1 MRTKNSFYNT
11 IAQMIYYIINIAFG
25 MINRKILL
33 AVMGVE
39 YQGINGLFSNVLSL
53 LSLAEMGI
61 GTAIIYHLYK
71 PIQENDIFQIK
82 TLMGFYRKCYNIIA
96 IVVFS
101 LGLLVLPFLGFF
113 IGENS
118 LDINFNIV
126 YLLMLFEV
134 LASYLFTY
142 KRSILYAK
150 QRNYI
155 VFIAD
160 SFYLLLAYSIQI
172 LIIIFTKNYYWYLAC
187 KVILRI
193 VENSLLNLATNKWY
207 PYLKV
212 KNAEKL
218 DKAIFDDIVLK
229 VKGTMFHKIGAYVV
243 YGTDNVILSKFF
255 GLLIVGIYS
264 NYSLIITSVTNV
276 FAQIVTSATASVGD
290 LLTYNDIAKNFRIY
304 KELQLFNAFVINM
317 TATCLLCL
325 ISPFVS
331 MFFGKEY
338 ILSNYIVVVL
348 IINYCLMGM
357 RKVYGVF
364 KDAAGI
370 QYEDRFVPIIEAI
383 SNIVFSLIFIKLF
396 GVVGVFLGTT
406 CSYFC
411 IYAYTFPILIYK
423 GLLHKKYIDYVMELL
438 KYFGTFV
445 VSMSISYTLSNMIV
459 LNSSFVKFIIS
470 GVICLIVP
478 NILFILI
485 FGRTPEFESLKNR
498 ILRLLRIS

>member
-150 QRNYI
+150 QKNYI

-160 SFYLLLAYSIQI
+160 SFYLLLAYAVQI

-243 YGTDNVILSKFF
+243 YGTDNVLLSKFF
-255 GLLIVGIYS
+255 GLLIVGVYS

-438 KYFGTFV
+438 KY
-445 VSMSISYTLSNMIV
+445 
-459 LNSSFVKFIIS
+459 
-470 GVICLIVP
+470 
-478 NILFILI
+478 
-485 FGRTPEFESLKNR
+485 RTS
-498 ILRLLRIS
+498 

>member
-1 MRTKNSFYNT
+1 MENDEWQERRTEPVNERDTMKNSRKTNVKSNPSD
-11 IAQMIYYIINIAFG
+11 IEAKEKKEQQEQE
-25 MINRKILL
+25 KILAAKYLIELIRSVLEERKPQPKPEQISMKCLFLTAKKHNL
-33 AVMGVE
+33 ACMAYDAAKQIASEEDKEVMEAWQNYNRTCMIMSAV
-39 YQGINGLFSNVLSL
+39 QGKEGERLLERFSDNQV
-53 LSLAEMGI
+53 
-61 GTAIIYHLYK
+61 
-71 PIQENDIFQIK
+71 
-82 TLMGFYRKCYNIIA
+82 R
-96 IVVFS
+96 
-101 LGLLVLPFLGFF
+101 VLP
-113 IGENS
+113 
-118 LDINFNIV
+118 
-126 YLLMLFEV
+126 
-134 LASYLFTY
+134 
-142 KRSILYAK
+142 
-150 QRNYI
+150 
-155 VFIAD
+155 
-160 SFYLLLAYSIQI
+160 
-172 LIIIFTKNYYWYLAC
+172 
-187 KVILRI
+187 
-193 VENSLLNLATNKWY
+193 
-207 PYLKV
+207 LKV
-212 KNAEKL
+212 

-243 YGTDNVILSKFF
+243 YGTDNVLLSKFF

-290 LLTYNDIAKNFRIY
+290 LLTYNDITKNFRIY

-459 LNSSFVKFIIS
+459 LNSSFMKFIIS

-478 NILFILI
+478 NMLFILI

>member
-160 SFYLLLAYSIQI
+160 SLYLLLAYTIQI

-243 YGTDNVILSKFF
+243 YGTDNVLLSKFF

-304 KELQLFNAFVINM
+304 KELLP
-317 TATCLLCL
+317 C
-325 ISPFVS
+325 
-331 MFFGKEY
+331 
-338 ILSNYIVVVL
+338 
-348 IINYCLMGM
+348 
-357 RKVYGVF
+357 
-364 KDAAGI
+364 D
-370 QYEDRFVPIIEAI
+370 
-383 SNIVFSLIFIKLF
+383 
-396 GVVGVFLGTT
+396 
-406 CSYFC
+406 
-411 IYAYTFPILIYK
+411 
-423 GLLHKKYIDYVMELL
+423 
-438 KYFGTFV
+438 
-445 VSMSISYTLSNMIV
+445 
-459 LNSSFVKFIIS
+459 
-470 GVICLIVP
+470 
-478 NILFILI
+478 
-485 FGRTPEFESLKNR
+485 
-498 ILRLLRIS
+498 